1 MKKEIKEVNKYSW
14 NHITGEQYWEIFDIL
29 NSEASDMQKQA
40 ELIALIEDVDID
52 TILNMNMNDVA
63 AKINKL
69 VFLNK
74 FELDKHYNPR
84 KIKVGDVEYNVY
96 PDLTNLNVA
105 QFMDYQTFITKPFRE
120 SYDKILSIFI
130 IPTGHNYNEG
140 YDILDVQ
147 KMIRENMSW
156 VNIQSLLN
164 FILVK
169 YVKSYMRIQAYLT
182 KKIRKEKDQIKRD
195 TLMRK
200 LETMIQ
206 AKNQLVNLACSASCA

>member
-1 MKKEIKEVNKYSW
+1 MKEIDKYNW
-14 NHITGEQYWEIFDIL
+14 NSISGDKYWSIVDIL
-29 NSEASDMQKQA
+29 NNPDASDIQKQA

-84 KIKVGDVEYNVY
+84 KIKVGDMEYNVY

-169 YVKSYMRIQAYLT
+169 YVKSYVRIQAYLT
-182 KKIRKEKDQIKRD
+182 KQIRKEKNPQKKD
-195 TLMRK
+195 TLMKK
-200 LETMIQ
+200 LELMIQ

>member
-1 MKKEIKEVNKYSW
+1 M
-14 NHITGEQYWEIFDIL
+14 
-29 NSEASDMQKQA
+29 
-40 ELIALIEDVDID
+40 
-52 TILNMNMNDVA
+52 
-63 AKINKL
+63 
-69 VFLNK
+69 FLNK

-84 KIKVGDVEYNVY
+84 KIKVGDIEYNVY

-130 IPTGHNYNEG
+130 IPAGHNYNEG

-182 KKIRKEKDQIKRD
+182 KRIRKEKNQIKRD

>member
-1 MKKEIKEVNKYSW
+1 MKEVKEVDKYNW
-14 NHITGEQYWEIFDIL
+14 NSISGDKYWEIVDIL
-29 NSEASDMQKQA
+29 NNPDASEMQKQA

-63 AKINKL
+63 VKINKL
-69 VFLNK
+69 EFLNK
-74 FELDKHYNPR
+74 FEIDKHYKPR
-84 KIKVGDVEYNVY
+84 KIKVGDIEYNVY

-130 IPTGHNYNEG
+130 IPAGHNYNEG

-164 FILVK
+164 FIVVK

-182 KKIRKEKDQIKRD
+182 KKVRKEKNPQKKMEMERN
-195 TLMRK
+195 L
-200 LETMIQ
+200 
-206 AKNQLVNLACSASCA
+206 NQLMKSLKILTSFRFSA